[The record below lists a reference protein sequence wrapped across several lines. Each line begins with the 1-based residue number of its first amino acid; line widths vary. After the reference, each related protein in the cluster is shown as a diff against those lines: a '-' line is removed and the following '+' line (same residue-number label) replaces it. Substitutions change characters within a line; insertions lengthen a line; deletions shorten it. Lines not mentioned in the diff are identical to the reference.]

1 MRITNSI
8 IYDQLLSG
16 LRNFQTTN
24 SELATRLATQK
35 KILAP
40 SEDVAGT
47 MRAMDYQV
55 SISANDQYKS
65 NITGATANLKITST
79 SLTGIA
85 SSLTVLTNL
94 ISNTSGSTDPVI
106 LASSSQQAAQVRD
119 ELYNYANSKNGS
131 GYLFSGFKTD
141 VQPYTIQP
149 APVTVPPTIPST
161 VYAYQGDNNVL
172 QVPIDSGATIAAS
185 VNGNEAFS
193 LAQNALPATPVTL
206 SNGDTVQYAAVTN
219 PGNGSTTTTV
229 TITPSGGGVADTFSF
244 SNAMDM
250 ANIISSAIG
259 ANNTSRIEAMT
270 EPLSKMRDQVNALQA
285 DVGSRINALQDQSSQ
300 LDLNTNTLKSALSTI
315 QDVDMNETAL
325 QLTQTNTA
333 LQALYATSS
342 KILPQSLF
350 DFLK

>member
-55 SISANDQYKS
+55 SINDNNQYKN
-65 NITGATANLKITST
+65 NITGATTNLNLTST
-79 SLTGIA
+79 
-85 SSLTVLTNL
+85 VLNGVSNTLSTLVNL

-106 LASSSQQAAQVRD
+106 VASSSQQAAQVRD
-119 ELYNYANSKNGS
+119 ELDNYANTKNGG

-141 VQPYTIQP
+141 VQPYALQP

-161 VYAYQGDNNVL
+161 VYVYNGDNNVL
-172 QVPIDSGATIAAS
+172 QVPIDRGATMPAN
-185 VNGNEAFS
+185 VTGDEAFS
-193 LAQNALPATPVTL
+193 LSPGALPASINL
-206 SNGDTVQYAAVTN
+206 SNGQTAQYTAGA
-219 PGNGSTTTTV
+219 GTTINV
-229 TITPSGGGVADTFSF
+229 TILQSDGVTVADTFSF
-244 SNAMDM
+244 SNVMDM
-250 ANIISSAIG
+250 ANVISSAIG
-259 ANNTSRIEAMT
+259 SNDTARLEAMAD
-270 EPLSKMRDQVNALQA
+270 PLNKMRDQVNALQA
-285 DVGSRINALQDQSSQ
+285 DVGTRINALKDQSSQ
-300 LDLNTNTLKSALSTI
+300 LDQNTNTLKDALSAI

-325 QLTQTNTA
+325 QLSQTNTA
-333 LQALYATSS
+333 LQALYSTSS

-350 DFLK
+350 DFLR